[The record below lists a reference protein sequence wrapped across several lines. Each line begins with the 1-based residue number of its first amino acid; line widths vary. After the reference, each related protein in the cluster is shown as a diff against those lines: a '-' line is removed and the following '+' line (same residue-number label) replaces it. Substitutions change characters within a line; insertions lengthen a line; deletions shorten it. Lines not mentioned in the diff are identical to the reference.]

1 MTSPAQRR
9 QHEQLR
15 RTNAG
20 RNTGNQHAP
29 SGMRQYKRASQ
40 PQAHKGELGLTVDE
54 NGRAMIARD
63 GRGGVP
69 PSDWEIM
76 LLARVAELE
85 RCNRV
90 LSVENAVLRAS
101 LEKR

>member
-15 RTNAG
+15 RMNAG
-20 RNTGNQHAP
+20 RNIGNQRAP
-29 SGMRQYKRASQ
+29 SSMRQYKRASQ
-40 PQAHKGELGLTVDE
+40 PRVHKGDLGLTVDE
-54 NGRAMIARD
+54 NGQPMIARD

-85 RCNRV
+85 R
-90 LSVENAVLRAS
+90 ENVILRAL